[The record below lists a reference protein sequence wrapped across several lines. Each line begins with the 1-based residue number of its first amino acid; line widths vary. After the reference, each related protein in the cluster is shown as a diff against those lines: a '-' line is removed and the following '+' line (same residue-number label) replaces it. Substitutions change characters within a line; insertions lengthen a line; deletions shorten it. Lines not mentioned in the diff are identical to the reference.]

1 MTKDERIHV
10 GAVCAGV
17 LGAEFRIAGH
27 DALLPRVGSKARFD
41 TSMLEHSESLK
52 AWHKIHSIVK
62 DIRTQRAPKLS
73 VWANDLSVW
82 GKTWSVLPNPALRWG
97 VLDVLRGIA
106 GKTPSRELYAELAAK
121 LPSSDVEL
129 VAHHLVL
136 ERWAFGGKPVAIKD
150 GRFVTPG
157 YNKAAAEGVPSTGK
171 FGAVRPQLPSL
182 IDRIERFPTN
192 MTIYG
197 SQLDVHDIKPSWL
210 RDNVRLTFIDGPYP
224 GTTGFGHDVVW
235 ERLLDF
241 AIELSDEEV
250 IFCSGQPEPRL
261 AEAGWF
267 SVEPVRKGK
276 KTTIGTT
283 KHTELMYFSPKMLRS

>member
-1 MTKDERIHV
+1 MSKRDRIHV

-41 TSMLEHSESLK
+41 TSIITNSPSVHSWITVDSD
-52 AWHKIHSIVK
+52 V
-62 DIRTQRAPKLS
+62 KLS

-82 GKTWSVLPNPALRWG
+82 GKTWSVLPNPVLRRG

-106 GKTPSRELYAELAAK
+106 EKAPSRELYAELAAK
-121 LPSSDVEL
+121 VPTNDVEL

-136 ERWAFGGKPVAIKD
+136 ERWAFGGKPVSVKD

-157 YNKAAAEGVPSTGK
+157 YNKAAAEGVASTGS

-182 IDRIERFPTN
+182 IDRIEHFPDN
-192 MTIYG
+192 MVIYG

-210 RDNVRLTFIDGPYP
+210 RDNVQLTFIDGPYP
-224 GTTGFGHDVVW
+224 GTTGFGHNVVW

-241 AIELSDEEV
+241 AIELSDEEA
-250 IFCSGQPEPRL
+250 IFCSGRQEPRL
-261 AEAGWF
+261 IAAGWRGI
-267 SVEPVRKGK
+267 EPVRKGK
-276 KTTIGTT
+276 KTTIGSV
-283 KHTELMYFSPKMLRS
+283 KHTEWMHFSPRCTF